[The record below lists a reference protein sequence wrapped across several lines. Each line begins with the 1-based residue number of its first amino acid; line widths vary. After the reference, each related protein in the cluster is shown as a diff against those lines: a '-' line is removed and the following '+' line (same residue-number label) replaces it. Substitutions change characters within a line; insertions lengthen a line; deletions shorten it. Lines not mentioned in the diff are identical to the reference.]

1 MQSTPVPENKLS
13 PVASPSAVPPALQS
27 PEDQQ
32 RVMIAQILSLTDE
45 QIKQLPDQQRQQV
58 LLIREQYSKQK

>member
-1 MQSTPVPENKLS
+1 
-13 PVASPSAVPPALQS
+13 
-27 PEDQQ
+27 
-32 RVMIAQILSLTDE
+32 MIAQILSLTDE